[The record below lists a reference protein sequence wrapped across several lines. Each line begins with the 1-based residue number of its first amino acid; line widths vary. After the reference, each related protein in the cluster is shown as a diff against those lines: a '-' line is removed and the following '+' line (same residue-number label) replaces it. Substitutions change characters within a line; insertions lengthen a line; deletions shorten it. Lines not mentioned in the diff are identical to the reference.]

1 MDVGA
6 LKKKKKKNDT
16 EAEMCI
22 CLTHSTPGAQ

>member
-6 LKKKKKKNDT
+6 LKKKEDDT